1 MMILLF
7 FCCSRCFCLFRKG
20 EPILLLCTNYKWNA
34 YHIQICMFSIMV
46 SVFMYMHILYTT
58 NKMTSCKSDSSY
70 NPFASMMYLVYK
82 PPTSTDISALAPL
95 WYGSL
100 NNLIEWVQFHYN
112 RNHERT
118 EMNTFNMKLS
128 QLITAKSVD
137 IKIFIP
143 GPGRVA

>member
-7 FCCSRCFCLFRKG
+7 FVVLDASVYSEKVSLFYFFVRIINEILITFKYVCFLSWF
-20 EPILLLCTNYKWNA
+20 LSW
-34 YHIQICMFSIMV
+34 
-46 SVFMYMHILYTT
+46 YMHILYTT

-128 QLITAKSVD
+128 QLITAKSLD

-143 GPGRVA
+143 QLY